1 MQLPF
6 EPVQSQGLLDD
17 LDAARPRPRPR
28 PIVTPSRRAWSRVRW
43 ASTAA
48 STPPDRPCTSGNL
61 QQLVLLRRFQDAGHR
76 PIALAGGATGLI
88 GDPGRQDRGASAP
101 RSRAGGGQRG
111 GHLGADGRLLDFE
124 PGPNQARLVNNL
136 DWTGQMGAIE
146 FLRDVGKYMTV
157 NTMLAKDSVRTRIER
172 ESGISFTEFCYMLL
186 QANDFQV
193 LYEREGCELQV
204 AGSDQWGN
212 ITAGIE
218 LIRRRI
224 GGTAHGL
231 TSPLLLR
238 ADGTK
243 FGKSESGAVWLD
255 PGLTSPYQFFQFFMQ
270 VADDEVGTLLRRF
283 TLVPVAEIDEW
294 WPTTSG
300 SPSGAGA
307 SGGSPRR
314 SPPSCTAPRSC
325 RPIEAATDVLFGGDP
340 TAASPEALRA
350 PGSRGAHRGARLGRA
365 RRRNRPVDL
374 FVRAGLAKSK
384 GEVRRNLAGHYVNGS
399 LDRGRRAD
407 RHERSAAR
415 GGSCCCAGGRHHHDA
430 GNRHNRVDTPER
442 PPVVSPFAPATGS
455 QGEMAGTNAVSTASS
470 AGVKITPRVVVRSL
484 TTEERTHN
492 CECGRPMWWQFSTS
506 VDPSIQFQ

>member
-17 LDAARPRPRPR
+17 LDARGLVHDHTDRDALAARLEQGPMGLYCGLDP
-28 PIVTPSRRAWSRVRW
+28 TGPSLHL
-43 ASTAA
+43 
-48 STPPDRPCTSGNL
+48 GNL

-88 GDPGRQDRGASAP
+88 GDPGGKTEERQLLDPELVAANVEAISVQMA
-101 RSRAGGGQRG
+101 
-111 GHLGADGRLLDFE
+111 RLLDFE
-124 PGPNQARLVNNL
+124 PGPNQARMVNNL
-136 DWTGQMGAIE
+136 DWTGEMGAIE

-172 ESGISFTEFCYMLL
+172 DSGISFTEFSYMLL
-186 QANDFQV
+186 QANDFKV

-218 LIRRRI
+218 LIRRSI

-238 ADGTK
+238 TDGTK

-270 VADDEVGTLLRRF
+270 VSDDEVGTLLRRF
-283 TLVPVAEIDEW
+283 TLVPVPEIDEVVADHLRQ
-294 WPTTSG
+294 PQ
-300 SPSGAGA
+300 
-307 SGGSPRR
+307 RR
-314 SPPSCTAPRSC
+314 RGQRRVAAEVTALVHGPEVV
-325 RPIEAATDVLFGGDP
+325 PAIEAATDVLFGGDP
-340 TAASPEALRA
+340 TAASPQAFELLASEVPTMA
-350 PGSRGAHRGARLGRA
+350 VGSGELDDGIDPL
-365 RRRNRPVDL
+365 DL

-399 LDRGRRAD
+399 SIEGVDRIATSDLLHARFVLLRRGKA
-407 RHERSAAR
+407 
-415 GGSCCCAGGRHHHDA
+415 HHA
-430 GNRHNRVDTPER
+430 LAIVTP
-442 PPVVSPFAPATGS
+442 G
-455 QGEMAGTNAVSTASS
+455 
-470 AGVKITPRVVVRSL
+470 
-484 TTEERTHN
+484 
-492 CECGRPMWWQFSTS
+492 
-506 VDPSIQFQ
+506 